1 MITIGCNEKKFGI
14 ILYNP
19 SDRDGA
25 VEEADNLQSGLK
37 AVGCQVFRE
46 EWTTKVQL
54 NKCMADGL
62 RAADGCSVLIVCVM
76 SHGTAGT
83 LRSEDGDGAVIIND
97 VIFRFQ
103 REIPEDTPVV
113 SFMKCLMDGNLTF
126 EANLPQKLT
135 DVMWKEM
142 KLVGFTICRCTLKQ
156 PCLRFKFCTAKSI

>member
-1 MITIGCNEKKFGI
+1 M

-62 RAADGCSVLIVCVM
+62 RAADGCSVLIVCV
-76 SHGTAGT
+76 
-83 LRSEDGDGAVIIND
+83 
-97 VIFRFQ
+97 
-103 REIPEDTPVV
+103 
-113 SFMKCLMDGNLTF
+113 
-126 EANLPQKLT
+126 
-135 DVMWKEM
+135 
-142 KLVGFTICRCTLKQ
+142 
-156 PCLRFKFCTAKSI
+156 

>member
-1 MITIGCNEKKFGI
+1 MPNCSKAQCSTVEYTCIISLAYFVGCYEKKFGI

-19 SDRDGA
+19 SDREGA

-113 SFMKCLMDGNLTF
+113 SF
-126 EANLPQKLT
+126 E
-135 DVMWKEM
+135 
-142 KLVGFTICRCTLKQ
+142 
-156 PCLRFKFCTAKSI
+156 